1 GMMFAARLAEAR
13 GLTPDGLAGRHA
25 RLLSSLGLDPVG
37 PLPAADDVL
46 AAMRMD
52 KKYRGGVRF
61 VLLEDV
67 GRPVVVDAVPEDLVR
82 RVLEDM
88 QGAGVRGSGA

>member
-1 GMMFAARLAEAR
+1 MVFAARLAEALDR
-13 GLTPDGLAGRHA
+13 APAGLSGRHA
-25 RLLSSLGLDPVG
+25 RLLASLGLEPDRG
-37 PLPAADDVL
+37 LPPAQEIL

-67 GRPVVVDAVPEDLVR
+67 GRPFVQDGVPEDLLR
-82 RVLEDM
+82 DTLAAMGSRVVETE
-88 QGAGVRGSGA
+88 G